1 MSSVLYDE
9 LGPRGLRK
17 VRLASY
23 VSLVLLGVLALLA
36 FRQLSAKDQLDA
48 ERWKTLTNP
57 DLLRF
62 LGEGLWANV
71 KAAGIA
77 MVLALALGTVLAL
90 SRLSRLRVL
99 RWASGLFIE
108 TFRALPQLL
117 LILGAALVLP
127 RYGYRFPPLVYLVV
141 GLTLYQGSVLAEI
154 FRAGI
159 LSLDRGQSEAAYA
172 IGLTYRQAMGY
183 VVVPQAV
190 RRMLPSIVSQLV
202 TLFKDTSLGFVIAY
216 EEMLRKGRF
225 ATQTFPQ
232 SLLQILLL
240 VAVVFIVLNIGLSH
254 AARRLEARQQRR
266 YGSSG
271 AGAAKVTGVEDLA
284 VLETKP

>member
-1 MSSVLYDE
+1 MTSVLYDE
-9 LGPRGLRK
+9 LGPRGRRR
-17 VRLASY
+17 VRTATY
-23 VSLVLLGVLALLA
+23 VSVVLLALLA
-36 FRQLSAKDQLDA
+36 YVVLRRLADKGQL
-48 ERWKTLTNP
+48 EGRRWENLLIG
-57 DLLRF
+57 DLQQAL
-62 LGEGLWANV
+62 LEGLWANV
-71 KAAGIA
+71 KAAAIA
-77 MVLALALGTVLAL
+77 MALALALGTVLAL
-90 SRLSRLRVL
+90 ARLSRLRAL

-127 RYGYRFPPLVYLVV
+127 RYGFRLPALVYVV
-141 GLTLYQGSVLAEI
+141 IALTVYQGSVLAEI

-172 IGLTYRQAMGY
+172 VGLTYRQAMGL

-225 ATQTFPQ
+225 ASQEFPE
-232 SLLQILLL
+232 SLLQILLY
-240 VAVVFIVLNIGLSH
+240 VALVFIVINIGLSRF
-254 AARRLEARQQRR
+254 ARWLEARQSRR
-266 YGSSG
+266 YGG
-271 AGAAKVTGVEDLA
+271 TVTVTGVEDLA
-284 VLETKP
+284 VLEAKPPA

>member
-9 LGPRGLRK
+9 LGPRGRRR
-17 VRLASY
+17 VRVATFA
-23 VSLVLLGVLALLA
+23 SLVLLAVLVLLALG
-36 FRQLSAKDQLDA
+36 RLDA
-48 ERWKTLTNP
+48 KGQLEARRWRNLGNP

-62 LGEGLWANV
+62 LGGGLWANV
-71 KAAGIA
+71 KAAAIA
-77 MVLALALGTVLAL
+77 MALALVLGTVLAL
-90 SRLSRLRVL
+90 ARLSRLRVL
-99 RWASGLFIE
+99 RWLTGLFVE
-108 TFRALPQLL
+108 TFRAVPQLL

-127 RYGYRFPPLVYLVV
+127 RYGYQFPALVYLVV
-141 GLTLYQGSVLAEI
+141 GLTLYQGAVLAEI

-172 IGLTYRQAMGY
+172 IGLTYRQAMGL

-216 EEMLRKGRF
+216 EEMLRRGRF
-225 ATQTFPQ
+225 ATQQFSE

-240 VAVVFIVLNIGLSH
+240 VAVVFITINIGLST
-254 AARRLEARQQRR
+254 AARRLEGRQRRR
-266 YGSSG
+266 YGG
-271 AGAAKVTGVEDLA
+271 TGVAVTGVEDLA
-284 VLETKP
+284 VLEAK